1 MIVRIWKWSIWGLF
15 FVFSYE
21 VSLEFSKQHF
31 MTPRTYTINTYYQGI
46 YDIWVSSDNT
56 GFSAKLYLSTTNGK
70 PICIC
75 KEIKA
80 VVPYGRNTFTSTVIN
95 NALKNKKDEILT
107 LRRVRIL
114 QSRVNCALKKK
125 SCCIYDERNDQV
137 WSKWNI
143 RVALKLDRVVI
154 YRYENILHASLTLFH
169 CNLCEIYFC
178 QSEKRIL

>member
-1 MIVRIWKWSIWGLF
+1 MTFEFLRTTPVSVQNYISIHG
-15 FVFSYE
+15 
-21 VSLEFSKQHF
+21 
-31 MTPRTYTINTYYQGI
+31 
-46 YDIWVSSDNT
+46 
-56 GFSAKLYLSTTNGK
+56 TTNGK

-95 NALKNKKDEILT
+95 NALKNKKDEILP

-143 RVALKLDRVVI
+143 RVALKLDRVI